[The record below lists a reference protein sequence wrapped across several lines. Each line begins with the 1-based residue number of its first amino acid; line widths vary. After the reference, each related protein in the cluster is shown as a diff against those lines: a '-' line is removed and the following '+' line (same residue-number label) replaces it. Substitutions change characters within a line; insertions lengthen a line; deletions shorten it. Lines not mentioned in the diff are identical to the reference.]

1 MNRYINRNKSR
12 DDTIEAA
19 YFSGLREA
27 LRSYQSTNGENN
39 ISYTIEKVTAEDG
52 STHYSL
58 IEIKDNQRTPIGDQ
72 ITLNANEIFVD
83 GQPLSEYLEKIRQN
97 TLQTSV
103 DASNE
108 AIIFSQN

>member
-27 LRSYQSTNGENN
+27 LQNYQSNNGENN
-39 ISYTIEKVTAEDG
+39 VSYTIEKVTAKDG

-58 IEIKDNQRTPIGDQ
+58 IEIKDN
-72 ITLNANEIFVD
+72 
-83 GQPLSEYLEKIRQN
+83 
-97 TLQTSV
+97 
-103 DASNE
+103 
-108 AIIFSQN
+108 